1 LFISGD
7 DKTVTLCFWVLN
19 KIPNVL
25 EDLVILHRPAKS
37 NEQIPVALNGLDWQ
51 TCLRRIS
58 LLHKSESAALL
69 PQLPESSEVFEGK
82 DAYNFLLEVVCG
94 LRSPLV
100 GETAVMGQFREFCAT
115 TRYPSSEWGWYLR
128 RLTSDLLVDAKR
140 VRSRHLEGLGSQS
153 YGGMVRQHLRN
164 VPSVFVLGAGQLGQE
179 ILPWLIGKTDVTV
192 FYRNAMRAETL
203 IENYPEVKLA
213 QFKIERHEESRPTA
227 LVIAAPVTAREINSW
242 IRPQQIPFVKAL
254 DLRGEAEN
262 DPFLASFPVVR
273 LSEMFAALKR
283 ERPRVAARLAAARA
297 EIDQAAQRLVGQ
309 AQFRPFGWEDLCA

>member
-1 LFISGD
+1 
-7 DKTVTLCFWVLN
+7 
-19 KIPNVL
+19 VL

-58 LLHKSESAALL
+58 LLHKSESVALTSNF
-69 PQLPESSEVFEGK
+69 PESFEIFEGK
-82 DAYNFLLEVVCG
+82 AAYNFLLEVVCG

-115 TRYPSSEWGWYLR
+115 TRYPSSEWGHYLR

-140 VRSRHLEGLGSQS
+140 VRCRHLEGLGSQS
-153 YGGMVRQHLRN
+153 YGGMVRQHIKN
-164 VPSVFVLGAGQLGQE
+164 VPSVLVLGAGQLALE

-192 FYRNAMRAETL
+192 FYRNAMRAETM
-203 IENYPEVKLA
+203 IEDYPEAKLA
-213 QFKIERHEESRPTA
+213 QFTMSPHEETRETA
-227 LVIAAPVTAREINSW
+227 LVIAAPVSAREINSW
-242 IRPQQIPFVKAL
+242 ISCQSIPFVKAL

-273 LSEMFAALKR
+273 LSEMFAALKS

-297 EIDQAAQRLVGQ
+297 EINEAAQRLVEQ